1 MGNFKYLYKNC
12 SEGAIIAYKKQLIRL
27 LNKTV
32 SILEKHNVKYMLD
45 CGTLLGFYR
54 EGRLLPNDGDCDLFI
69 FAETVTWPFVQE
81 LVEKGLLR
89 DKRTGQTQNSIDFKR
104 SFEKGAF
111 IEPKFLKVIDKS
123 QGFFLMSDPIYPS
136 IDLFF
141 YVPFYGER
149 YNRFVR
155 TTCVR
160 FDRSITDEVETFKCQ
175 YGEYKIPKQTDAFL
189 KCYYDDTWNVP
200 IDSFK
205 DQNKCHKYAYYGMVE
220 RTELGTIRINMQ
232 DKSVIDRDMINDID
246 SRSISNQKT
255 IGILRKDVKYDN
267 IFRIDKDSETDYQ
280 DFYKVRKWFQDGAK
294 ESESPFST
302 FSDTITKRL
311 GLWSLEVGSDKRQKS
326 DTVKRIWDML
336 TDKEKEKYKS
346 LIINA

>member
-123 QGFFLMSDPIYPS
+123 QGFFRMSDPIYPS

-155 TTCVR
+155 TTYVR
-160 FDRSITDEVETFKCQ
+160 FDRSITDEVETFKCLYQ
-175 YGEYKIPKQTDAFL
+175 GNGESTEPGNRNLVYQGSIHLAVYGS
-189 KCYYDDTWNVP
+189 C
-200 IDSFK
+200 
-205 DQNKCHKYAYYGMVE
+205 
-220 RTELGTIRINMQ
+220 
-232 DKSVIDRDMINDID
+232 
-246 SRSISNQKT
+246 
-255 IGILRKDVKYDN
+255 
-267 IFRIDKDSETDYQ
+267 
-280 DFYKVRKWFQDGAK
+280 
-294 ESESPFST
+294 
-302 FSDTITKRL
+302 
-311 GLWSLEVGSDKRQKS
+311 
-326 DTVKRIWDML
+326 
-336 TDKEKEKYKS
+336 
-346 LIINA
+346 